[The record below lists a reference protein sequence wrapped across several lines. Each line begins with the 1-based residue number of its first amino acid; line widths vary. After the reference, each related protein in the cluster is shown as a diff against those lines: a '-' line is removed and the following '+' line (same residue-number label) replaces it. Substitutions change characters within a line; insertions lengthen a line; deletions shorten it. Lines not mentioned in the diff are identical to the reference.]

1 MTSKTLALPGPAMQM
16 KVRLVAACT
25 LSALADADMGI
36 RSQLTSGAIVDADT
50 LARRIATAREMLQ
63 LAEDALASL
72 A

>member
-1 MTSKTLALPGPAMQM
+1 MTSKTLALPGPGVQM

-25 LSALADADMGI
+25 LSALADTDMGI

-50 LARRIATAREMLQ
+50 LARRIATAREILQ
-63 LAEDALASL
+63 LAEDALASV